1 MRRSRAELRR
11 DLTLALDEGTT
22 SARAVVFDGA
32 GQVVSLFQEELT
44 ALYPQPG
51 WVEQDAA
58 EIWAKQ
64 RRTLDAAVSQVGA
77 ERIGAIGIA
86 NQRETLVGW
95 DRVTGRPL
103 APAIVWQCRRTEDIC
118 ERLKQ
123 SGAEPWV
130 RERTGLLLDPYFT
143 ATKLSWL
150 LENVSGLRTQA
161 ERGAAL
167 AGTVDSWLLWNLTNG
182 RVHATDGTNASRTLL
197 MNLETRQW
205 DDELLALFGVPR
217 ACLPEIRP
225 SGSVFGE
232 IERGGRSVPICG
244 ILGDQQAALYGQA
257 CTLPGMA
264 KSTYGT
270 GCFLLKNVGEEVPT
284 PPSGLLATLAWE
296 ISGQKPVYALEG
308 SVFVAGAAI
317 QWLRDG
323 LGILTSAAESEALA
337 RSVPDSGGVV
347 FVPAFTGLGAP
358 HWRPEARGLLCGLT
372 RGTTRAHVVRA
383 ALEAIA
389 FQNRDVLDA
398 MGGGITALRVD
409 GGATQNEF
417 LMQLQA
423 DVSGIPVERPATTE
437 TTALGAARLAAEV
450 SGADAPPA
458 WQAERT
464 YLPRW
469 SEAERDAALSGW
481 QAAVRRAL

>member
-1 MRRSRAELRR
+1 MSGP
-11 DLTLALDEGTT
+11 TLALDEGTT
-22 SARAVVFDGA
+22 SARTLAFDGQGRA
-32 GQVVSLFQEELT
+32 VAFSQEPLGAT
-44 ALYPQPG
+44 YPQPG

-58 EIWAKQ
+58 EIWARQ
-64 RRTLDAAVSQVGA
+64 HRTLESVVEQVGA
-77 ERIGAIGIA
+77 ERIGAVGIT
-86 NQRETLVGW
+86 NQRETLVVW
-95 DRVTGRPL
+95 DKSTGRPL
-103 APAIVWQCRRTEDIC
+103 APAIVWQCRRTEAVC
-118 ERLKQ
+118 ERLRAD
-123 SGAEPWV
+123 GAEPWV

-143 ATKLSWL
+143 ATKLGWL
-150 LENVSGLRTQA
+150 FENVSGLRERA
-161 ERGAAL
+161 ERGEARV
-167 AGTVDSWLLWNLTNG
+167 GTVDSWLLWNLTGG

-197 MNLETRQW
+197 MNLQARQW
-205 DDELLALFGVPR
+205 DDDLLALFNIPR

-232 IERGGRSVPICG
+232 VVLGGRAVPIAG

-257 CTLPGMA
+257 CVRPGMA

-270 GCFLLKNVGEEVPT
+270 GCFLLKNVGEEIPT
-284 PPSGLLATLAWE
+284 PPDGLLATLAWE
-296 ISGQKPVYALEG
+296 KSGEKPVYALEG

-323 LGILTSAAESEALA
+323 LGILESAAESEALA
-337 RSVPDSGGVV
+337 RSVPDSGGVS

-358 HWRPEARGLLCGLT
+358 YWRPDARGVLCGLT
-372 RGTTRAHVVRA
+372 RGTTRAHIVRA
-383 ALEAIA
+383 TLEAIA

-409 GGATQNEF
+409 GGATQNGF

-423 DVSGIPVERPATTE
+423 DVLGIPVERPATLE

-450 SGADAPPA
+450 SGAGSPPP
-458 WQAERT
+458 WEAERL

-469 SEAERDAALSGW
+469 SETERASALAGW
-481 QAAVRRAL
+481 QEAVKRAL